1 MLKKASRLQPYCWY
15 SIVSIVFVL
24 SISEHL
30 ERFVSADTKVRVT
43 TVGTIAV
50 EKVLARI
57 FTAQNTT
64 LCPEYKTTHLNA
76 PSASIIQSNGSD
88 WSRLGRGIQS
98 TLAGTVFLSNS
109 LHGNTT
115 PI

>member
-1 MLKKASRLQPYCWY
+1 M
-15 SIVSIVFVL
+15 L
-24 SISEHL
+24 SISEHH
-30 ERFVSADTKVRVT
+30 ERFVYTDTKVRVT
-43 TVGTIAV
+43 TEGTIAV
-50 EKVLARI
+50 EKVLAGI

-88 WSRLGRGIQS
+88 WSRLGRGIKS
-98 TLAGTVFLSNS
+98 TLAVTVFLSNT